1 MIFGLLAVVDING
14 KTVPLNDF
22 PFGIAERF
30 THHMVPTIFA
40 IPTPQPMDGVERDH
54 PQGDRRSIRK
64 DAATRS
70 RARLGR
76 FATEAPQKRINTVGD
91 LVKKY
96 LDQYPI
102 NRRTKSIIFAN
113 QRLAHVRRLLG
124 SLLRPDVTED
134 RVLNYMKAR
143 QGESV
148 AGRTI
153 NMELG
158 ELSRALGHKW
168 SLIWP
173 NVRKL
178 EEGSDVGRALSI
190 EEESRLLTAAA
201 RDDSPNCNPAMY
213 PFLCIA
219 LSTGMR
225 SGEIATLRWFNVDLD
240 NSLLT
245 VGRAKTK
252 GNATS
257 DSDQRRSRFNPRRT
271 RELVSPEGRSDRAG
285 TVCLSWA
292 RGQAKKGRAEP
303 A

>member
-1 MIFGLLAVVDING
+1 VIFGLLAVVDING

-30 THHMVPTIFA
+30 THHMAPTIFA
-40 IPTPQPMDGVERDH
+40 IPTPQPMDGVERLIDSTI
-54 PQGDRRSIRK
+54 GDKRIRESTETTRKAIAAQYERTRRLEVE
-64 DAATRS
+64 
-70 RARLGR
+70 RALAGLP
-76 FATEAPQKRINTVGD
+76 TEAPQKRINTVGD

-124 SLLRPDVTED
+124 
-134 RVLNYMKAR
+134 
-143 QGESV
+143 
-148 AGRTI
+148 
-153 NMELG
+153 
-158 ELSRALGHKW
+158 KW